1 MWPPAQPVQP
11 PQQQTPPY
19 PGAPAAPAPGD
30 QQRVAAPFG
39 IAMPAWWPADIPV
52 IPAAGAILVLFGSI
66 LPWWT
71 YSSGLFSASWSSWDI
86 PIFALITGS
95 RPPLSGLKIG
105 LFLLAVLAVGLPA
118 LTKQKLP
125 DKLIPIM
132 GLAVVGLCVL
142 TLLRG
147 LIGTGGFS
155 GHATFGPGFG
165 LFLSLVG
172 GVLMAL
178 DFIQATINKNRQP
191 HAP

>member
-1 MWPPAQPVQP
+1 MQP
-11 PQQQTPPY
+11 PQPQPPYAGAPQEPAY
-19 PGAPAAPAPGD
+19 PGAPPGPPPGGKP
-30 QQRVAAPFG
+30 RVEAPFG
-39 IAMPAWWPADIPV
+39 ITMPEWWPEEIPV

-71 YSSGLFSASWSSWDI
+71 YGFGSASAWDI

-105 LFLLAVLAVGLPA
+105 LFLLAVFVVGLPA

-125 DKLIPIM
+125 DNLIAII
-132 GLAVVGLCVL
+132 GLAVVGVSLL

-147 LIGTGGFS
+147 LIGYGSGGVF
-155 GHATFGPGFG
+155 GRATYSPGFG
-165 LFLSLVG
+165 LFISIAG

-178 DFIQATINKNRQP
+178 DFIRATIARTRQQP
-191 HAP
+191 TG